1 MSQRKREA
9 RERDRSEDARVGMGR
24 RVRSGEREEGG
35 GYRGRGLLEG
45 TSFSLT
51 SSGARV
57 AQTLCSTVPS
67 APHPPPPQTREA
79 LVFAGVFSSPNL
91 RASVES

>member
-35 GYRGRGLLEG
+35 AKLGQRIKRHKLLCVMEG
-45 TSFSLT
+45 SYKRILH
-51 SSGARV
+51 
-57 AQTLCSTVPS
+57 STRDT
-67 APHPPPPQTREA
+67 ANDLQ
-79 LVFAGVFSSPNL
+79 
-91 RASVES
+91 